1 MKTGIDMVKTE
12 RIKKILH
19 NNKSGFYR
27 RIFTQGEIDYIEK
40 KGYKTAAGLYASKE
54 AVSKLVGS
62 GIGQLSFKDI
72 EIYHQESG
80 KPMVKIHGKLKGML
94 KEIDINLIDLSIT
107 HEEEYAI
114 AIVVGS
120 AGKDNIVLAHE
131 IKNLLPER
139 MTNTH
144 KGSYGR
150 LGIVGGSYGMTGA
163 PYLASMAALRSGAG
177 LVYNIVHSSI
187 ADIMSIKHTEVI
199 VRPYETNEECLNQL
213 KDLDGIVLGPGLGVS
228 EEKKKLIASILHSF
242 KGPVLIDADGI
253 NLIDDLDILRNRKD
267 LTLLTPHPGEL
278 SRLIGQKTDE
288 IQRNRIYYSKY
299 TSEKYNVISVLKGH
313 KTVIA
318 YKDSVYINKT
328 GNPGMATAGSGD
340 VLSGMIMSLLLQGIN
355 DFDAAVLGVYA
366 HGLAGDLAKAQ
377 KGVYGLI
384 ASDIL
389 DSIPKALTIIQNQ
402 R

>member
-1 MKTGIDMVKTE
+1 MRTGIDMVKTE
-12 RIKKILH
+12 RIKTILH

-40 KGYKTAAGLYASKE
+40 KDYKSAAGLYASKE
-54 AVSKLVGS
+54 AISKLVGS

-80 KPMVKIHGKLKGML
+80 KPMVKIHGKLKDML
-94 KEIDINLIDLSIT
+94 NEIDIDFIDLSIS

-114 AIVVGS
+114 AIAVGS
-120 AGKDNIVLAHE
+120 GGEPNVDIAEE
-131 IKNLLPER
+131 IKGLLPDR
-139 MTNTH
+139 IPNTY

-150 LGIVGGSYGMTGA
+150 VGIVAGSYGMAGA

-187 ADIMSIKHTEVI
+187 ADIMSIKQTEAI
-199 VRPYETNEECLNQL
+199 VRPYDTNEECLNHL

-228 EEKKKLIASILHSF
+228 EEKKKLVASILETF
-242 KGPVLIDADGI
+242 KGPVLLDADGI

-288 IQRNRIYYSKY
+288 IQSNRIYYSKY

-313 KTVIA
+313 ETVIA
-318 YKDSVYINKT
+318 YKDSLYINKS

-340 VLSGMIMSLLLQGIN
+340 VLSGMIISLLLQGLN
-355 DFDAAVLGVYA
+355 DFDATVLGVYA
-366 HGLAGDLAKAQ
+366 HGLAGDLAKTQ
-377 KGVYGLI
+377 KGEYGLI

-389 DSIPKALTIIQNQ
+389 DSIPEALTIIQNQ